1 MARIS
6 AMTDAKLTDEG
17 RDRVSAAVAAVER
30 HTAGEVVTIVTN
42 QSDDYAEIAV
52 LWSAIVAF
60 LALAVLALF
69 PDFYLG
75 IYDRLTG
82 GWVQQW
88 QPRGVFAVAFVV
100 AVVKF
105 TGMWLLQLWRP
116 LRLFL
121 VPGPVKHHRVRARA
135 ITCFKVG
142 AERRTHGRTG
152 ILIYLSMAERRA
164 EIVADEA
171 IAAKVAPEVWGDAM
185 AAMLAHLRDGRVAD
199 GMVAAIGKVGDVLA
213 VHMPIAEGDTNEL
226 PDRLIE
232 V

>member
-1 MARIS
+1 M
-6 AMTDAKLTDEG
+6 AKLSGMTDEG
-17 RDRVSAAVAAVER
+17 RAKVSAAVSAVER
-30 HTAGEVVTIVTN
+30 RTAGEVVTIVTQ
-42 QSDDYAEIAV
+42 QSDDYAEVAL
-52 LWSAIVAF
+52 LWSIFVAF
-60 LALAVLALF
+60 LALAALALF

-88 QPRGVFAVAFVV
+88 QPREVFGVALLVASLKFA
-100 AVVKF
+100 
-105 TGMWLLQLWRP
+105 GMWLLQLWRP

-121 VPGPVKHHRVRARA
+121 VPGPVKNERVRARA

-152 ILIYLSMAERRA
+152 ILIYISMAEHRA

-171 IAAKVAPEVWGDAM
+171 IAGKVDPMVWGEAM
-185 AAMLAHLRDGRVAD
+185 VAMLAHVREGRLAE
-199 GMVAAIGKVGDVLA
+199 GMVAAVERVGVVLEE
-213 VHMPIAEGDTNEL
+213 HFPIEGSDTNEL

>member
-1 MARIS
+1 MARIP
-6 AMTDAKLTDEG
+6 TLTDEG
-17 RDRVSAAVAAVER
+17 RASVGAAVAAVETQ
-30 HTAGEVVTIVTN
+30 TAGEVVTIVTQ
-42 QSDDYAEIAV
+42 QSDDYAEIAL
-52 LWSAIVAF
+52 LWSALVAF

-88 QPRGVFAVAFVV
+88 HPRGVFAVALVV
-100 AVVKF
+100 AVLKF
-105 TGMWLLQLWRP
+105 AGMWLLQLWRP
-116 LRLFL
+116 LRLCL
-121 VPGPVKHHRVRARA
+121 VPGPIKHERVRARA
-135 ITCFKVG
+135 IMCFKVG

-171 IAAKVAPEVWGDAM
+171 IASKVAPEVWGEAM
-185 AAMLAHLRDGRVAD
+185 ASMLAHIREGHVAE
-199 GMVAAIGKVGDVLA
+199 GMVAAIGKVGEVLA
-213 VHMPIAEGDTNEL
+213 EHFPLGEGDTNEL

>member
-1 MARIS
+1 MARIPG
-6 AMTDAKLTDEG
+6 LTDDG
-17 RDRVSAAVAAVER
+17 RASVGAAVAAVER
-30 HTAGEVVTIVTN
+30 HTAGEVVTIVTQ
-42 QSDDYAEIAV
+42 QSDDYAEIAL
-52 LWSAIVAF
+52 LWSAFVAF

-88 QPRGVFAVAFVV
+88 HPRGVFAVALVV
-100 AVVKF
+100 AVLTF
-105 TGMWLLQLWRP
+105 AGMWLLQLWRP

-121 VPGPVKHHRVRARA
+121 VPGPVKNQRVRARA
-135 ITCFKVG
+135 IMCFKVG

-152 ILIYLSMAERRA
+152 ILIYLSMAEHRA

-171 IAAKVAPEVWGDAM
+171 IASKVAPEVWGEAM
-185 AAMLAHLRDGRVAD
+185 AAMLAYLREGRLAE
-199 GMVAAIGKVGDVLA
+199 GMVAAIDKVGEVLA
-213 VHMPIAEGDTNEL
+213 EHFPLGEGDSNEL

>member
-1 MARIS
+1 MAKLS
-6 AMTDAKLTDEG
+6 AMTDEG
-17 RDRVSAAVAAVER
+17 RASVSAAVSAVER
-30 HTAGEVVTIVTN
+30 RTAGEVVTIVTQ
-42 QSDDYAEIAV
+42 QSDDYAEVAL
-52 LWSAIVAF
+52 LWSIFVAF
-60 LALAVLALF
+60 LALAALALF

-88 QPRGVFAVAFVV
+88 QPREVFGVALLVTSLKFA
-100 AVVKF
+100 
-105 TGMWLLQLWRP
+105 GMWLLQLWRP

-121 VPGPVKHHRVRARA
+121 VPGPVKHERVRARA
-135 ITCFKVG
+135 ITFFKVG

-152 ILIYLSMAERRA
+152 ILIYLSMQERRA

-171 IAAKVAPEVWGDAM
+171 IVGKVDPMVWGEAM
-185 AAMLAHLRDGRVAD
+185 AAMLAHVREGRVAE
-199 GMVAAIGKVGDVLA
+199 GMVAAVGKVGDVLA
-213 VHMPIAEGDTNEL
+213 EHFPLAEGDTNEL